1 MIKIQVLTFFLDQEE
16 KKKKKT
22 YVHNIANT
30 LQRAVVLSK
39 FYVAVSSSYIW
50 ALVQCFQNI

>member
-1 MIKIQVLTFFLDQEE
+1 MIKIQVLTFFSDQE
-16 KKKKKT
+16 KKKKKP
-22 YVHNIANT
+22 YLHNIANT

>member
-1 MIKIQVLTFFLDQEE
+1 MIKIQVLTFFSDQER
-16 KKKKKT
+16 KKKKKP
-22 YVHNIANT
+22 YLHNIANT

-39 FYVAVSSSYIW
+39 FYVAVSCSYIW